1 MEAVISSMSSTPTLY
16 FGYGSN
22 LWLHQMAQR
31 CPTSE
36 YLGIA
41 RLPNYRWII
50 NDRGYANVIQC
61 RVPSDTKDPVEE
73 VYGLVYSLLEND
85 EMRLDVNEGVPVA
98 YTKEFLET
106 EFWPAEKGG
115 EGGRV
120 NVTRESQRTEMLV
133 YIDRERTEDD
143 VPKKEYC
150 FRMNEGIKDAVRMGV
165 PQDYVDR
172 VIRRFIP
179 AKSDEEAEELA
190 REQALDFQ
198 DEREEPASI
207 LCRA

>member
-1 MEAVISSMSSTPTLY
+1 MEAVVSSMSSTPTLY

-36 YLGIA
+36 YLGVA

-50 NDRGYANVIQC
+50 NDRGYANVVQC

-85 EMRLDVNEGVPVA
+85 EARLDVNEGVPIA
-98 YTKEFLET
+98 YTKEHLEA
-106 EFWPAEKGG
+106 EFWPAEKGVG
-115 EGGRV
+115 SGWV
-120 NVTRESQRTEMLV
+120 NVTMEPQRTEMLV

-150 FRMNEGIKDAVRMGV
+150 FRINEGTKDALRLGV

-172 VIRRFIP
+172 VIRSFIP
-179 AKSDEEAEELA
+179 AKSDKEAEQLA
-190 REQALDFQ
+190 RKQALDFQ
-198 DEREEPASI
+198 DEREEPAPI
-207 LCRA
+207 LVRA